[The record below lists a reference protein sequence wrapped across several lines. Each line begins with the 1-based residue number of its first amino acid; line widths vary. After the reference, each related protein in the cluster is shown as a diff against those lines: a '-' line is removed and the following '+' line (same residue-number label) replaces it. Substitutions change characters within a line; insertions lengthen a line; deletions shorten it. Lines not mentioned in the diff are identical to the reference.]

1 MTKQPLK
8 LDLGLE
14 SIMRAKDVSKN
25 VSQMCLNTLEACGI
39 GGVEG
44 TLLSRGISESVTPR
58 CHRVPA
64 GNLTKGWKSKRAVGN
79 TMLSELKH

>member
-1 MTKQPLK
+1 MYWVTKQQNLWLVDPDICTKNTFTIKARCQRVTKQPLK

-44 TLLSRGISESVTPR
+44 TLLSR
-58 CHRVPA
+58 
-64 GNLTKGWKSKRAVGN
+64 
-79 TMLSELKH
+79 